1 LSILDTLTVGF
12 TTTIKKL
19 WLMALP
25 VAVDVFLWLGPKVS
39 IAPVIDRLV
48 EGFDE
53 ALALA
58 APGAQDQALTQM
70 WPLLLEEMQAALSR
84 VNLLA
89 LLSWGRIGFPSIAGN
104 RPINPEVDQVMQ
116 VSSYGRMFVAQLS
129 IMAVGLFLAAFFLA
143 LIAQQVSEE
152 EFDLQHVLSRA
163 PLYWARMATL
173 FVPLGV
179 MLILAVSV
187 GLMLG
192 PLVFLVWVGVLWFL
206 VYTMFV
212 PQAIVLSGDPP
223 LRALWNSFA
232 IVRMNFWSA
241 LGLLILTG
249 VISMGLGL
257 IWDGLLRS
265 TVGTMVAIV
274 ANAYVGTALT
284 VAMFV
289 FYRDR
294 LSRWHEAVQA
304 SKGTEQR

>member
-1 LSILDTLTVGF
+1 MGILDTLTVGF

-25 VAVDVFLWLGPKVS
+25 IAVDVFLWLGPKVS
-39 IAPVIDRLV
+39 IAPVIDKMV
-48 EGFDE
+48 QGFDE

-58 APGAQDQALTQM
+58 APSAQDQALTQM
-70 WPLLLEEMQAALSR
+70 WPLLLEEMQLALSR

-104 RPINPEVDQVMQ
+104 RPINPDADQVMQ
-116 VSSYGRMFVAQLS
+116 IASYGRMFVAQLS
-129 IMAVGLFLAAFFLA
+129 IMAVGLFLAACFLA
-143 LIAQQVSEE
+143 LIAQQVREE
-152 EFDLQHVLSRA
+152 DLDLGKALSRA
-163 PLYWARMATL
+163 PLYWARMAAL

-179 MLILAVSV
+179 LLILAVSV
-187 GLMLG
+187 GFMLG
-192 PLVFLVWVGVLWFL
+192 PLVFLVWVGALWFL
-206 VYTMFV
+206 VYTMFL
-212 PQAIVLSGDPP
+212 PQAITLAEDPP

-241 LGLLILTG
+241 LGLLILTS

-257 IWDGLLRS
+257 IWNGLLSS
-265 TVGTMVAIV
+265 TLGTVIAIV

-294 LSRWHEAVQA
+294 LLRWREAVQA